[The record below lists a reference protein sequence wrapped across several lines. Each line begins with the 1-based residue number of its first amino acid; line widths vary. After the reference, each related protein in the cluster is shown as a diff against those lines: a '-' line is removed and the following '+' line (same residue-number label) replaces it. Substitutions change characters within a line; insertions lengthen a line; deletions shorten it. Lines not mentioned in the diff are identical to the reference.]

1 MSAGI
6 SGRFTGSSFQQ
17 AAEAATRRAQIKNLT
32 NFIILKRYT
41 QFNIRSVFLVEG
53 LDLKFLGKN
62 AIAVLCKGLKFILT
76 RIDLDWSNE

>member
-1 MSAGI
+1 MSAGT
-6 SGRFTGSSFQQ
+6 SRRCTGSSSQQ

-32 NFIILKRYT
+32 NFIILKCYT
-41 QFNIRSVFLVEG
+41 QFNFRSAFLMVG